1 MKHMSE
7 NKFDILIDSFMQRA
21 LKNVII
27 EETESRIIASIL
39 LINCKI
45 DNLEL
50 TLGEAGVDIEI
61 NLEDKIVSIIRDE
74 FEILEIFDRSRD
86 IEISD
91 TNLEFDRLS
100 EVAIEYFNTEKDL
113 LKSELERLVK

>member
-7 NKFDILIDSFMQRA
+7 NRFDVLIDSFMQPA
-21 LKNVII
+21 LKNVVI
-27 EETESRIIASIL
+27 EETESCIVASII

-45 DNLEL
+45 DNLEI

-61 NLEDKIVSIIRDE
+61 NLEEKIVSITRDE

-91 TNLEFDRLS
+91 MDHEFDRLS
-100 EVAIEYFNTEKDL
+100 EVAIEHFNAEKDL
-113 LKSELERLVK
+113 LKSELERLIK

>member
-1 MKHMSE
+1 MKHLSE
-7 NKFDILIDSFMQRA
+7 NKLDILIDSFMQPS

-39 LINCKI
+39 LVNCKI
-45 DNLEL
+45 DNLEI

-61 NLEDKIVSIIRDE
+61 NLEEKIVSITRDE

-91 TNLEFDRLS
+91 MDHEFDRLY
-100 EVAIEYFNTEKDL
+100 EVAIEHFNAEKDL
-113 LKSELERLVK
+113 LKLELERLVK

>member
-7 NKFDILIDSFMQRA
+7 NKFDILIDSFMRPS
-21 LKNVII
+21 LKNVVI
-27 EETESRIIASIL
+27 EETESRIVASII

-61 NLEDKIVSIIRDE
+61 NREEKIVSITRDE

-86 IEISD
+86 IEISEMD
-91 TNLEFDRLS
+91 HEFDRLS
-100 EVAIEYFNTEKDL
+100 EVAIEHFNAEKDL
-113 LKSELERLVK
+113 LKSELERLIK

>member
-1 MKHMSE
+1 MRQSRESKL
-7 NKFDILIDSFMQRA
+7 DILIDSFMQPA
-21 LKNVII
+21 LKNVVV
-27 EETESRIIASIL
+27 EETESRIVASII

-45 DNLEL
+45 DDIEL
-50 TLGEAGVDIEI
+50 TFGEAGVDLEI
-61 NLEDKIVSIIRDE
+61 NLEEKIVSITRDE

-91 TNLEFDRLS
+91 IDHEFDRLY
-100 EVAIEYFNTEKDL
+100 EVAIEHFNAEKDL

>member
-1 MKHMSE
+1 MKHLSE
-7 NKFDILIDSFMQRA
+7 NKLDILIDSFMQPS

-39 LINCKI
+39 LVNCKI
-45 DNLEL
+45 DNLEI

-61 NLEDKIVSIIRDE
+61 NLEEKIVSITRDE

-91 TNLEFDRLS
+91 MDHEFDRLY
-100 EVAIEYFNTEKDL
+100 EVAIEHFNAEKDL

>member
-1 MKHMSE
+1 MSE

>member
-1 MKHMSE
+1 MKHLSE
-7 NKFDILIDSFMQRA
+7 SKLDILIDSFMQPA
-21 LKNVII
+21 LKNVVV
-27 EETESRIIASIL
+27 EETESRIVASII

-45 DNLEL
+45 DSLEL

-61 NLEDKIVSIIRDE
+61 NFEDKIVSITRDE

>member
-1 MKHMSE
+1 MKHMNE
-7 NKFDILIDSFMQRA
+7 NKFDILIDSFMQPA

-27 EETESRIIASIL
+27 EETESCIIASIL

-45 DNLEL
+45 DNLEI

-61 NLEDKIVSIIRDE
+61 NLEDKIVSITRDE

-100 EVAIEYFNTEKDL
+100 EVAIEYFNAEKDL

>member
-1 MKHMSE
+1 MKHISE
-7 NKFDILIDSFMQRA
+7 NKFDILIDSFMQPA
-21 LKNVII
+21 LKNVVI
-27 EETESRIIASIL
+27 EETESRIIASII

-45 DNLEL
+45 DNLEI
-50 TLGEAGVDIEI
+50 TFSEAGVDLEI
-61 NLEDKIVSIIRDE
+61 NLEEKIVSITRDE

-91 TNLEFDRLS
+91 MDHEFDRLS
-100 EVAIEYFNTEKDL
+100 EVAIEHFETEKDL

>member
-7 NKFDILIDSFMQRA
+7 NKFDILIDSFMQPA
-21 LKNVII
+21 LKNVIT
-27 EETESRIIASIL
+27 EETESSIVASII

-45 DNLEL
+45 DNLEI

-61 NLEDKIVSIIRDE
+61 NFEDKIVSITRDE

-86 IEISD
+86 IEIFD

>member
-1 MKHMSE
+1 MKHSDE
-7 NKFDILIDSFMQRA
+7 NKLDILIDSFMQPA
-21 LKNVII
+21 LKNVVI
-27 EETESRIIASIL
+27 EETESRIVASII

-61 NLEDKIVSIIRDE
+61 NLEEKIVSITRDE

-91 TNLEFDRLS
+91 MGREFDRMS
-100 EVAIEYFNTEKDL
+100 EVAIEHFNAEKDL
-113 LKSELERLVK
+113 LKSELERLIK

>member
-7 NKFDILIDSFMQRA
+7 NKFDVLIDSFMQPA
-21 LKNVII
+21 LKNVIV
-27 EETESRIIASIL
+27 EETESKIVASIL
-39 LINCKI
+39 LINCRI
-45 DNLEL
+45 DNIEI
-50 TLGEAGVDIEI
+50 TFGEAGVDLEI
-61 NLEDKIVSIIRDE
+61 NLEDKIVSITRDK

-91 TNLEFDRLS
+91 MDHEFDRLY
-100 EVAIEYFNTEKDL
+100 EVAIDHFNTEKDL

>member
-1 MKHMSE
+1 MRQSGE
-7 NKFDILIDSFMQRA
+7 NKLDNLIDSFMQPA

-27 EETESRIIASIL
+27 EETESRIVASIL

-50 TLGEAGVDIEI
+50 TFGEAGVDLEI
-61 NLEDKIVSIIRDE
+61 NLEEKIVSITRDE

-91 TNLEFDRLS
+91 MDHEFDRLS
-100 EVAIEYFNTEKDL
+100 EVAIEYFNAEKDL
-113 LKSELERLVK
+113 LKSELERLIK